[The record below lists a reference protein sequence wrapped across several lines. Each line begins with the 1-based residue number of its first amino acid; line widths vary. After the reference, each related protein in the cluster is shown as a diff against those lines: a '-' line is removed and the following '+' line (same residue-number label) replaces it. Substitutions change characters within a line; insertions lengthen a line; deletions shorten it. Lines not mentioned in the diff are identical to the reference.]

1 MADIDLQ
8 GRNAE
13 DIPVVT
19 ENPNPEKT
27 VNVEKTPLPKEE
39 QKLKQTPSGVELRPT
54 MHVQGN
60 EMVVLVQV
68 LSSINRN
75 LAFIARTIHEFV
87 HKDEVAKNG

>member
-8 GRNAE
+8 GRKPE
-13 DIPVVT
+13 DIPAVT

-27 VNVEKTPLPKEE
+27 VNVEKTPVPEAGR
-39 QKLKQTPSGVELRPT
+39 KLKETPSGVELRPT

-60 EMVVLVQV
+60 ELIVLVQV

-75 LAFIARTIHEFV
+75 LAFLARTVHEFA
-87 HKDEVAKNG
+87 HKDDVKKNG